1 MIEILRKAADYSQEP
16 ISKDQFHGWKNDPVT
31 RELFQELTLSMVD
44 QLSDDLPEDSIDRN
58 LISANQREGARKMLE
73 ILFEWEPR
81 TVKAIREGDGDD

>member
-1 MIEILRKAADYSQEP
+1 
-16 ISKDQFHGWKNDPVT
+16 
-31 RELFQELTLSMVD
+31 MVD